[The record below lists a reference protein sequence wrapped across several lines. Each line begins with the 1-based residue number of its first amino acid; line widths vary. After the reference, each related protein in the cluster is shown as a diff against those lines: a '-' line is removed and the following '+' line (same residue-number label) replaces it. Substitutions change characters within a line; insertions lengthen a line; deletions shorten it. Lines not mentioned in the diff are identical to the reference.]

1 MFQLLMMGY
10 SMIFYFLAGFMIWFW
25 NLMMRYDMDCLDA
38 LWEWLREWYDR
49 NIVHSMMYQ
58 NVLGIWQW
66 ESIDS
71 LTMFDYWTWC
81 DMDTKGLTWFKH
93 QKMGIHITLKMGY
106 GWNWDGGSL
115 SIKVVFFATNTRGG
129 SRNRHEKNILRSDYW
144 LCNVA

>member
-1 MFQLLMMGY
+1 MVIYLFIYVICGLSCYIICANNVSTSNDG
-10 SMIFYFLAGFMIWFW
+10 IFYDILFLAGFMIWFW
-25 NLMMRYDMDCLDA
+25 NLMRYDMDCLDA

-58 NVLGIWQW
+58 HVLGIWQW

-106 GWNWDGGSL
+106 GWNWDGGS
-115 SIKVVFFATNTRGG
+115 
-129 SRNRHEKNILRSDYW
+129 
-144 LCNVA
+144 C